1 MSCQRAPE
9 TEQLDV
15 SDPCNYNI
23 PLWSAKKKKLGSP
36 TKSKAVKHY
45 GKRSF
50 FYRPRQWLQC
60 CGGTIF
66 VTWKSLLT
74 PTLQGIFLGEWAA
87 GGNPMGWCPA
97 ASKLCS
103 ICVIWHKQSTR
114 IPVVWLIYSYW
125 KKVFLIPLLTI
136 SFVLLY
142 FVFIFCSL
150 VKQPHCSVLWW
161 YRKHC
166 SLSFTRIVHKLKT
179 STPKTWHYRKVLFQ
193 ILRQPESLH
202 ISCSFNLESYWD
214 RVIIYSS
221 LKWIYNISI
230 VKNCPLTQ
238 KEWLR
243 LRMSNATYDQN
254 IKKDKILYKMLHI
267 YIVLCCTQI
276 ARIFISS
283 FSLLFFS
290 IYCSYKQRGYLK
302 VNSCRQNS

>member
-36 TKSKAVKHY
+36 TESKAVKHC

-50 FYRPRQWLQC
+50 LLQAQTVATVLWENNIC
-60 CGGTIF
+60 DVEILAHSDFARDFPEGVGCRRESHGMMSC
-66 VTWKSLLT
+66 SLQIMFHMCDLAQAKHKNSSG
-74 PTLQGIFLGEWAA
+74 LINIFLLEKSIF
-87 GGNPMGWCPA
+87 NSPA
-97 ASKLCS
+97 
-103 ICVIWHKQSTR
+103 
-114 IPVVWLIYSYW
+114 
-125 KKVFLIPLLTI
+125 I

-243 LRMSNATYDQN
+243 LRMSNVTYDQN

-302 VNSCRQNS
+302 VNSRRQNS